1 MGMARPNRYPQP
13 VKLTGRPSE
22 LPKELKLG
30 LEGWCDPLQPSNRTA
45 AGADH
50 KT

>member
-1 MGMARPNRYPQP
+1 MARPNRYTQP

-22 LPKELKLG
+22 LPKELKPG
-30 LEGWCDPLQPSNRTA
+30 LKGWCDPLQPSNRAA